1 MANKVKPKLNKAHR
15 IFFRFL
21 KENGVFSSLD
31 KNKLL
36 SKNYL
41 PENYFQCCALSLKD
55 KRALKKE
62 WLDLILPE
70 INKIK
75 FKEFLSFLDK
85 NSFLKDTYEGFL
97 AKHCIDN
104 TDFFEYFNKA
114 NGVYPITS
122 FYRYSFNPWFEPNDW
137 ATISEFRVDEQWS
150 QKCNKLILEN
160 LSEDVE

>member
-1 MANKVKPKLNKAHR
+1 MANKVKPKLNKAHK

-21 KENGVFSSLD
+21 KEKGVFSSLN

-41 PENYFQCCALSLKD
+41 PENYFQCCDLPSKD
-55 KRALKKE
+55 KRVLKKE
-62 WLDLILPE
+62 WVDLIMPE

-85 NSFLKDTYEGFL
+85 NSNLKNTYEVFL
-97 AKHCIDN
+97 EKHRIN
-104 TDFFEYFNKA
+104 YNDFFEYFIKA

-122 FYRYSFNPWFEPNDW
+122 FYRYNFNPFCGTRDW
-137 ATISEFRVDEQWS
+137 ATMSEFMLDERWS
-150 QKCNKLILEN
+150 RKGNKLILEN